1 MSRTAGPR
9 NGKREGGRNMAVDQK
24 LEDAAVIKL
33 QKDMYEKF
41 ENIRKRVSNLQGVI
55 DSLEGQW
62 HGIGRAAFDTK
73 QYEINTSLQNMGRVL
88 AEVVDAMTTAR
99 NIKDSKEDEVRAS
112 VNKINVLD
120 GAPTMQS
127 SPFSSF

>member
-1 MSRTAGPR
+1 
-9 NGKREGGRNMAVDQK
+9 MAVDQK

-41 ENIRKRVSNLQGVI
+41 ENIRKRVRSLQGVI

-73 QYEINTSLQNMGRVL
+73 QHEINTSLANMGRVL
-88 AEVVDAMTTAR
+88 GDVIEAMTTAR

-120 GAPTMQS
+120 GAPTVQS